1 MELKI
6 GRPSKSLNKGS
17 DKLDEEIRKWYYL
30 GKLDKEIAQLMGV
43 SETLVQ
49 SRRYRAGLIK
59 TKRGRPR
66 PLTFIDKST
75 ILDKGENMNIVDGE
89 LKVKADKK
97 LERAVAS
104 ELEKEDPRD
113 FDKKAFAE
121 MVEDNGVLAIPPKNK
136 EKYRRM

>member
-59 TKRGRPR
+59 TKRGRPAAIES
-66 PLTFIDKST
+66 LTNTDLHPIFIK
-75 ILDKGENMNIVDGE
+75 
-89 LKVKADKK
+89 
-97 LERAVAS
+97 
-104 ELEKEDPRD
+104 
-113 FDKKAFAE
+113 
-121 MVEDNGVLAIPPKNK
+121 EDNGTK
-136 EKYRRM
+136 